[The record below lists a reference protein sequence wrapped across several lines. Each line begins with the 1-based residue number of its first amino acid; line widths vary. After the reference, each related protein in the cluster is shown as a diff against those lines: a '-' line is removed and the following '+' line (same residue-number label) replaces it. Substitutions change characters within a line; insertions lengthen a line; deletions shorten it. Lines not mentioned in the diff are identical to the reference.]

1 LFENDV
7 VNKITIVKIP
17 HKRDYMHI
25 DTVFT
30 QVKRNVWV
38 LLRSLTIT
46 ETEQSQREP
55 IAWFADKKNKDKP
68 EIVQF
73 RKDKKPKPLP
83 RWKTCWI
90 TLARRTC
97 KAPSLQSSFTRAMM
111 SSRLMPASNGRIAA
125 TCWPLKMAWF
135 GIRP

>member
-1 LFENDV
+1 LIGWSERTSVSGANEAIKLLFENDV
-7 VNKITIVKIP
+7 VEKVTIVKIP

-46 ETEQSQREP
+46 ETAQED
-55 IAWFADKKNKDKP
+55 ADAVGWFADKKNKDKP

-73 RKDKKPKPLP
+73 RKGKKPK
-83 RWKTCWI
+83 TFA
-90 TLARRTC
+90 TLEAL
-97 KAPSLQSSFTRAMM
+97 A
-111 SSRLMPASNGRIAA
+111 G
-125 TCWPLKMAWF
+125 
-135 GIRP
+135 